1 MMFGNKFEQAQDL
14 HGRGHN
20 CAQSVV
26 LPFSEEL
33 GLEPQTV
40 MRAMEGFGAGMG
52 GREQTCGALSGAIFV
67 AGMKH
72 SDGNLWAPASKQE
85 TYALCKALC
94 EEFTAACGGSAVCSA
109 IKREGCVSCQRCIE
123 LGVELA
129 MKAIEK

>member
-14 HGRGHN
+14 HGRGHD

-67 AGMKH
+67 AGLTH

-94 EEFTAACGGSAVCSA
+94 EEFTAACGGSAVCSV

>member
-67 AGMKH
+67 AGLTH

-94 EEFTAACGGSAVCSA
+94 EEFTAACGGSAVCSV

-123 LGVELA
+123 RGVELA
-129 MKAIEK
+129 MKAMEK